1 MWVLVPVSGDDKVS
15 GNVYVRVIYRKRHK
29 NLDQGHMHVSYKGL
43 GPIHVS
49 NKGWREMSNLDD
61 LSYLE

>member
-1 MWVLVPVSGDDKVS
+1 MGALGEPLLSPAPF
-15 GNVYVRVIYRKRHK
+15 HK
-29 NLDQGHMHVSYKGL
+29 NLDQGHTHVSYKGL

-49 NKGWREMSNLDD
+49 NKGWREMSNLDV